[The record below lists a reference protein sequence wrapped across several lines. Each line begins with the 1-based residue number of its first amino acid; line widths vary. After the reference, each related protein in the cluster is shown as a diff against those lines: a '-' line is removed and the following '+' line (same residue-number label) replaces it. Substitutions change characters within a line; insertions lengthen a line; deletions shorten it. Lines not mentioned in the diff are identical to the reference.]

1 MATKNK
7 LNEYAKMQ
15 KEELLDYFY
24 AFSEKMYRL
33 WQNELAKEIHAL
45 RDDIERNHIKY
56 GFSGGTCD
64 NAVSDILV
72 AKYQIINPVLNKAN
86 LADFFNEQEKIVK
99 MLKKG
104 QKLPF
109 NDRSKKGFAML
120 NVFVNVS
127 NFVRTYSEG
136 RLKNKYAQEKIFK
149 AIESILTKIAKES
162 NELLKNFERCLNN
175 KLLG

>member
-1 MATKNK
+1 MKQY
-7 LNEYAKMQ
+7 EYTQAQ

-33 WQNELAKEIHAL
+33 WQNELTKEIHAL

-56 GFSGGTCD
+56 GFGGG
-64 NAVSDILV
+64 NVASDILV

-127 NFVRTYSEG
+127 NFVRSYNEG
-136 RLKNKYAQEKIFK
+136 CLKNKYAQEKIFK
-149 AIESILTKIAKES
+149 AIESVLAKIAKES
-162 NELLKNFERCLNN
+162 NELLKDFERCLNN